1 MYKLLLKYI
10 IEIPY
15 RSKVYL
21 ENKHLRF
28 QSFHSLLC
36 TISLKELWDRVLYP
50 EKFQWYK
57 ETHNNYFK
65 NLFSIL
71 KNVRWKLRWD
81 GSLIKRPLPFKLKRV
96 SDQPCLSLPPR
107 GSRFFV
113 VCPTIY
119 SIARIN
125 FVKRNRSPRRC
136 TTSPR
141 LRWINFSL
149 AIIKSAKEF
158 HLSLIPW
165 WNIQLA

>member
-50 EKFQWYK
+50 EKFQRYK
-57 ETHNNYFK
+57 ETHSNYFK

-71 KNVRWKLRWD
+71 KNVRSKLRWD

-96 SDQPCLSLPPR
+96 SDQPCLSLSPPEDQD
-107 GSRFFV
+107 
-113 VCPTIY
+113 
-119 SIARIN
+119 
-125 FVKRNRSPRRC
+125 
-136 TTSPR
+136 
-141 LRWINFSL
+141 FSL
-149 AIIKSAKEF
+149 SVQLFIP
-158 HLSLIPW
+158 SLGLISLREIVPPVVA
-165 WNIQLA
+165 QLLPVYGE